1 MSGTTLILPHESR
14 PSEKQLDLLVPTRTD
29 GPSFSSRVSN
39 YRKRLGKS
47 PMGIGRAVKTGTAPE
62 KGEGCRSNRGATLA
76 ACLLVAV
83 ALSACTRPTGD
94 FDRAKPSVI
103 HDRLMPAAG
112 DEAARLRGDPVSKFN
127 YTDDEKLM
135 RNRGWTL
142 IRPPW
147 TKDWIGGTMVELSRT
162 RVLPETEGRVPPDL
176 YLIFLRSDKFRSSNA
191 RYDKIAADASGDAE
205 LVMPFCE
212 VALRVKTA
220 DDERLRVLQNT
231 PVTTEETYEGAKA
244 RVWENRVMIKWV
256 GQALRYRI
264 IAYKKALK
272 GLEIETPSQDR
283 VWKVNNAIRELEGQ
297 VRLAEASCETGSRYG
312 PEKPVLK
319 SRIYTGWSTER
330 APVKK

>member
-1 MSGTTLILPHESR
+1 MGNGNAAVVASGRCERYGASAR
-14 PSEKQLDLLVPTRTD
+14 LLA
-29 GPSFSSRVSN
+29 G
-39 YRKRLGKS
+39 LL
-47 PMGIGRAVKTGTAPE
+47 AVLAVVTG
-62 KGEGCRSNRGATLA
+62 
-76 ACLLVAV
+76 
-83 ALSACTRPTGD
+83 CTRPTGD
-94 FDRAKPSVI
+94 FDRARPSVV
-103 HDRLMPAAG
+103 HDDLMPAVG
-112 DEAARLRGDPVSKFN
+112 QNAARLRGDPVSKFN
-127 YTDDEKLM
+127 YTNDEKLL
-135 RNRGWTL
+135 RDRGWTL

-176 YLIFLRSDKFRSSNA
+176 YLIYLRSDKFRSSDA

-212 VALRVKTA
+212 VAIRVQKA
-220 DDERLRVLQNT
+220 DDERLRVLRNQK
-231 PVTTEETYEGAKA
+231 VTTQETYDGAKA
-244 RVWENRVMIKWV
+244 RVWENRVMVKWV

-272 GLEIETPSQDR
+272 GLEIETPSRDR

-297 VRLAEASCETGSRYG
+297 VRLAEASCEANNRYG
-312 PEKPVLK
+312 QEKPAKK

>member
-1 MSGTTLILPHESR
+1 
-14 PSEKQLDLLVPTRTD
+14 
-29 GPSFSSRVSN
+29 
-39 YRKRLGKS
+39 
-47 PMGIGRAVKTGTAPE
+47 MGIGNAVH
-62 KGEGCRSNRGATLA
+62 GA
-76 ACLLVAV
+76 
-83 ALSACTRPTGD
+83 ALSLWDSRQGLRQGMGIAAVVLFAGSLTACVRPTGD
-94 FDRAKPSVI
+94 FDRARPSVI
-103 HDRLMPAAG
+103 HDTVMPAAG

-127 YTDDEKLM
+127 YTNDEKLM

-162 RVLPETEGRVPPDL
+162 RVLPEVEGRVPPDL
-176 YLIFLRSDKFRSSNA
+176 YLIYLRSDKFRSSEA

-212 VALRVKTA
+212 VALRVKKA
-220 DDERLRVLQNT
+220 DDERLRVLANK

-264 IAYKKALK
+264 IAYKKALE
-272 GLEIETPSQDR
+272 GLEIETPTRDR

-297 VRLAEASCETGSRYG
+297 ARIAEAGCDPDRRFGDD
-312 PEKPVLK
+312 KPVK
-319 SRIYTGWSTER
+319 RSRIYKGWGLER
-330 APVKK
+330 APVQK

>member
-1 MSGTTLILPHESR
+1 MGNGNAADVASGWRERHDVTARLLR
-14 PSEKQLDLLVPTRTD
+14 LVPI
-29 GPSFSSRVSN
+29 
-39 YRKRLGKS
+39 LL
-47 PMGIGRAVKTGTAPE
+47 AVLAVLTG
-62 KGEGCRSNRGATLA
+62 
-76 ACLLVAV
+76 
-83 ALSACTRPTGD
+83 CTRPTGD
-94 FDRAKPSVI
+94 FDRARPSVI
-103 HDRLMPAAG
+103 HDDLMPAVG
-112 DEAARLRGDPVSKFN
+112 ENAARLRGDPVSKFN
-127 YTDDEKLM
+127 YTNDEKLL
-135 RNRGWTL
+135 RDRGWTL

-176 YLIFLRSDKFRSSNA
+176 YLIYLRSDKFRSSDA
-191 RYDKIAADASGDAE
+191 RYDKIAADATGDAE

-212 VALRVKTA
+212 VAIRVQKA
-220 DDERLRVLQNT
+220 DDERLRVLRNQK
-231 PVTTEETYEGAKA
+231 VTTQETYDGAKA

-272 GLEIETPSQDR
+272 GLEIETPSRDR

-297 VRLAEASCETGSRYG
+297 VRLAEASCEANNRYG
-312 PEKPVLK
+312 QEKPAKK

>member
-1 MSGTTLILPHESR
+1 MGKGIAVESAPAPRVGGGKRRGRGLSCAAAFAIILG
-14 PSEKQLDLLVPTRTD
+14 L
-29 GPSFSSRVSN
+29 
-39 YRKRLGKS
+39 
-47 PMGIGRAVKTGTAPE
+47 TA
-62 KGEGCRSNRGATLA
+62 C
-76 ACLLVAV
+76 V
-83 ALSACTRPTGD
+83 RPTGD
-94 FDRAKPSVI
+94 FDRARPSVV
-103 HDRLMPAAG
+103 HDKLMPAAG

-127 YTDDEKLM
+127 YTNDEKLM

-162 RVLPETEGRVPPDL
+162 RVLPEVEGRVPPDL
-176 YLIFLRSDKFRSSNA
+176 YLIYLRSDKFQSSDA

-212 VALRVKTA
+212 VALRVKKA
-220 DDERLRVLQNT
+220 DDERLRVLQNK

-264 IAYKKALK
+264 IAYKNALD
-272 GLEIETPSQDR
+272 GLEIETPTRDR

-297 VRLAEASCETGSRYG
+297 VRIAEAGCDPDSRYG
-312 PEKPVLK
+312 QEQPVK
-319 SRIYTGWSTER
+319 RSRIYKGWGLER
-330 APVKK
+330 PPVVK

>member
-1 MSGTTLILPHESR
+1 MGNGKEIHLGFM
-14 PSEKQLDLLVPTRTD
+14 PST
-29 GPSFSSRVSN
+29 
-39 YRKRLGKS
+39 
-47 PMGIGRAVKTGTAPE
+47 E
-62 KGEGCRSNRGATLA
+62 KGRVAARFWVMAVTVLA
-76 ACLLVAV
+76 GIVLT
-83 ALSACTRPTGD
+83 ACTRPTGD
-94 FDRAKPSVI
+94 FDRARPSVI

-162 RVLPETEGRVPPDL
+162 RVLPEVEGRVPPDL
-176 YLIFLRSDKFRSSNA
+176 YLIYLRSDKFRSSNA

-212 VALRVKTA
+212 VALRVKKA
-220 DDERLRVLQNT
+220 DDERLRVLKNT
-231 PVTTEETYEGAKA
+231 PVTTEETYDGAKA

-272 GLEIETPSQDR
+272 GLEIETPSEDR

-312 PEKPVLK
+312 VDKPVLK